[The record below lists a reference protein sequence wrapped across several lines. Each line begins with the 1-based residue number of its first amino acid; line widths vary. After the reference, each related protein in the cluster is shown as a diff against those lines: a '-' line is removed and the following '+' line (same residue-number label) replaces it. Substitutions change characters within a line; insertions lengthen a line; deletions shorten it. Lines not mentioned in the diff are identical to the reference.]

1 MLLILVMDIVIIVII
16 VIVIFGGSD
25 RDNRMF
31 AVFDAWRRG
40 LQYSWFGTVITIAEI
55 NAA

>member
-1 MLLILVMDIVIIVII
+1 MLLILVMDIVII